1 RWRSLPRLPSVALCS
16 VPACSP
22 TGSHGR
28 PSLGTSGGWRYYL
41 RSTLAA
47 ARATT
52 RCSTTSCRCSS
63 ASGSS
68 VRVLAQSETPLASPR
83 RPDRPMS
90 SAFVTGLVASARN
103 LVEELRKKGGR
114 VMDEAKR
121 KEPTPAEP
129 PEVGE
134 PEPKPEPKPEGDLDS

>member
-1 RWRSLPRLPSVALCS
+1 
-16 VPACSP
+16 
-22 TGSHGR
+22 
-28 PSLGTSGGWRYYL
+28 
-41 RSTLAA
+41 
-47 ARATT
+47 
-52 RCSTTSCRCSS
+52 
-63 ASGSS
+63 
-68 VRVLAQSETPLASPR
+68 
-83 RPDRPMS
+83 MS

-103 LVEELRKKGGR
+103 LVEELRKKRGR